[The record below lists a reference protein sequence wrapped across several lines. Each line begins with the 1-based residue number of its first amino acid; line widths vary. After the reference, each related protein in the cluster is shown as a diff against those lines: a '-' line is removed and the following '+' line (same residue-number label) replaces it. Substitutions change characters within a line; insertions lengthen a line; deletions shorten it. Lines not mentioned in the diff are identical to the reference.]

1 MYLGMMGI
9 GKDMNTENIVDWYRT
24 YCKIECMPIPYKFMT
39 DEEKHMHDEAM
50 AELGA
55 RNDSEE

>member
-1 MYLGMMGI
+1 MMGI

-24 YCKIECMPIPYKFMT
+24 YCKIECMPIPFKFMT
-39 DEEKHMHDEAM
+39 EEEKHMHNEAM
-50 AELGA
+50 SELGA